1 MTAADERVPRPR
13 ALRDRLARRPRP
25 TENGVVAEH
34 PSAADEPVWF
44 SYTVADDAIVWS
56 DGLRALLGRPPTG
69 NQISQQVLAR
79 YVHRDDHAR
88 ALAAIT
94 RAWTGRESVRI
105 TVRLMR
111 ADGGWFDVDVRLE
124 PTTGPDGNVTG
135 VRGTLRDVSAR
146 ERARREVDRLSRR
159 GETVLAS
166 VIERDAATGLL
177 NRARFADEVDRAL
190 RRGGGALL
198 VVRIQP
204 DRGTTERT
212 ERSEGHEGVPGWQ
225 RTTERTERSEG
236 HEGVPGASLDG
247 PAQHDREG
255 IAPERHTE
263 LLHRAA
269 RVLEGLVRPDDL
281 LGRVGPHEIGVLLA
295 GVSWPLAR
303 RQAQLFVEALRAH
316 PFVLPD
322 AWLRARAWAG
332 LVRFQPGAEAGSH
345 DLLIDAEHAWRQG
358 RETDRPLTPV
368 PQPVPARDRQ
378 GTYRDRVADALGT
391 DRFSLVAQPIVEL
404 QTNAVARYEL
414 LLRVLDETGGPQSPI
429 QVLDTAERLD
439 AVYDIDL
446 WVVERAMQLA
456 AERSDLNLQI
466 NLSGR
471 SVGDPRLTGEVEN
484 LIKRYEVN
492 PEQLTFEITETAL
505 IGNLSEARHFAD
517 RVRDLG
523 CELALD
529 DFGSGYASFRYLRLL
544 PIDLVKI
551 DGEYVVNLVH
561 NPQDQVLVRALVQVC
576 QAYGIH
582 TVAEFVQ
589 DEPTLRML
597 REFGVDY
604 VQGYL
609 VGRPEPVDALRPP
622 PRVRRSNRR

>member
-13 ALRDRLARRPRP
+13 ALRDRRARRPHAAD
-25 TENGVVAEH
+25 NGGAVELASVT
-34 PSAADEPVWF
+34 DEPVWF
-44 SYTVADDAIVWS
+44 SYTVAGDTIVWS
-56 DGLRALLGRPPTG
+56 EGLRALLGRPPTG

-94 RAWTGRESVRI
+94 RAWTSRESVRI

-111 ADGGWFDVDVRLE
+111 ADGGWFDVDCRLE
-124 PTTGPDGNVTG
+124 PTTGPDGGITG

-166 VIERDAATGLL
+166 VIERDPATGLL

-204 DRGTTERT
+204 DRGMTERT
-212 ERSEGHEGVPGWQ
+212 DRADGQEGMRGQ
-225 RTTERTERSEG
+225 LRTTERGEG
-236 HEGVPGASLDG
+236 HDDVPGQHRGDG
-247 PAQHDREG
+247 EG
-255 IAPERHTE
+255 IAPERHAE

-269 RVLEGLVRPDDL
+269 RVLEGLVRPEDL

-295 GVSWPLAR
+295 GVSWTLAR

-332 LVRFQPGAEAGSH
+332 LVRFHPGAEAGSH

-358 RETDRPLTPV
+358 RGSDRPLTPV

-456 AERSDLNLQI
+456 AERDDLNLQI

-471 SVGDPRLTGEVEN
+471 SVGDPRLTAEVEG

-561 NPQDQVLVRALVQVC
+561 SPQDQVLVRALVQVC